1 MRAATHALWMVP
13 LAAVAGAAL
22 GQTTGGIGSATGNAP
37 MGGTAIG
44 STAGTPA
51 AGQVRGPGLPAV
63 PNNNLPPITT
73 PAPITG
79 SITPGVTTTAPGI
92 PTTTPGIPTRTP
104 GIASP
109 TPSFG
114 TSPSFGGSAS
124 TDSFISLSPPIV
136 STPSSPNSIRP
147 CPSGMTF
154 C

>member
-1 MRAATHALWMVP
+1 MRAATHAVWIVP
-13 LAAVAGAAL
+13 LAALAGAAL

-44 STAGTPA
+44 SIAGTPA
-51 AGQVRGPGLPAV
+51 PGQVRGLGLPAV

-79 SITPGVTTTAPGI
+79 SITPGI
-92 PTTTPGIPTRTP
+92 PTTTPGIPTGTP
-104 GIASP
+104 GITSP

-114 TSPSFGGSAS
+114 TSQSFGGNAT
-124 TDSFISLSPPIV
+124 TDSFISLPPPIV

-147 CPSGMTF
+147 CPSGITF

>member
-1 MRAATHALWMVP
+1 MRAAIHALCIVP
-13 LAAVAGAAL
+13 LAALAGVAL

-37 MGGTAIG
+37 VGGTAIGTTAIG
-44 STAGTPA
+44 STAGSPA
-51 AGQVRGPGLPAV
+51 PGQARGPGLPAV

-79 SITPGVTTTAPGI
+79 SITPGITTA
-92 PTTTPGIPTRTP
+92 TPGIPTGTP

-114 TSPSFGGSAS
+114 TSPSFGGNAAA
-124 TDSFISLSPPIV
+124 DSFINLPPPIV
-136 STPSSPNSIRP
+136 TTPSSPNSNRP